1 MIPFST
7 AEEDLLLGT
16 RFGVHLKVEVEKSSS
31 TSDYWDLS
39 ALVGSNWIDG
49 VSVRQDV
56 DRLVGQADVSLLRD
70 VSSSQS
76 ICPLRDDS
84 TVNQSSSGGTS
95 LVIDVTREAKISV
108 ATIAASCSPVS
119 TDYHLLLR
127 GEIDEW
133 DAREN
138 PMRLSVRDPGGFLM
152 DRWVESETQYGS
164 SSGDAVED
172 VMQSILD
179 DALGST
185 DIEVQESSSPGFL
198 ITPYEQEEMP
208 LLDAEKALADLIGWD
223 LRYRWSTGDDDY
235 TLQFYP
241 PDRTSTSPDSTFGP
255 DRYAS
260 VPRLAIDRADIR
272 NVIEVRYP
280 SSTSDKTET
289 VTVSDTSSIDKY
301 GRRWMRIVE
310 GPDSPIDTSS
320 EATVLA
326 NAALEDLAEPDVE
339 QEIDMH
345 LFWPVELNDLYRWQ
359 GNATHYSTDQD
370 LAVTSFRHDIQ
381 RDRQRT
387 VMGVRG
393 KPRSATRRWLDQ
405 PSTDVEW
412 PEILN
417 VDLASDT
424 GSSGSV
430 DMSVTANQKSL
441 GIKYTVGSTDYPT
454 RAQVQATTAKA
465 TGADH
470 IYTEAGITTL
480 AFSATAWVRAL
491 AYENADGSGRESLDS
506 MVAKITREAQT
517 QTPSL
522 TGILHTAFDDSTDL
536 DWTLTWALEGGVTSS
551 QHSIAAEY
559 YKEGTLID
567 SESNI
572 LVSSTMNYLH
582 TSVGEGGSTVGTQA
596 WVKLML
602 RSTSGAVLASYDTL
616 RDDLLF

>member
-1 MIPFST
+1 
-7 AEEDLLLGT
+7 
-16 RFGVHLKVEVEKSSS
+16 
-31 TSDYWDLS
+31 
-39 ALVGSNWIDG
+39 
-49 VSVRQDV
+49 
-56 DRLVGQADVSLLRD
+56 
-70 VSSSQS
+70 
-76 ICPLRDDS
+76 
-84 TVNQSSSGGTS
+84 
-95 LVIDVTREAKISV
+95 
-108 ATIAASCSPVS
+108 
-119 TDYHLLLR
+119 
-127 GEIDEW
+127 
-133 DAREN
+133 
-138 PMRLSVRDPGGFLM
+138 
-152 DRWVESETQYGS
+152 
-164 SSGDAVED
+164 
-172 VMQSILD
+172 
-179 DALGST
+179 
-185 DIEVQESSSPGFL
+185 
-198 ITPYEQEEMP
+198 
-208 LLDAEKALADLIGWD
+208 
-223 LRYRWSTGDDDY
+223 
-235 TLQFYP
+235 
-241 PDRTSTSPDSTFGP
+241 
-255 DRYAS
+255 
-260 VPRLAIDRADIR
+260 
-272 NVIEVRYP
+272 
-280 SSTSDKTET
+280 
-289 VTVSDTSSIDKY
+289 
-301 GRRWMRIVE
+301 
-310 GPDSPIDTSS
+310 
-320 EATVLA
+320 
-326 NAALEDLAEPDVE
+326 
-339 QEIDMH
+339 
-345 LFWPVELNDLYRWQ
+345 
-359 GNATHYSTDQD
+359 
-370 LAVTSFRHDIQ
+370 
-381 RDRQRT
+381 
-387 VMGVRG
+387 MGVRG